1 MQVNHCCNDKPSLDH
16 GTTRKAFDS
25 FIWNHIKIVH
35 VAIQTVLHN
44 LIVQSSQKK
53 KLIVQLLYDLYRSCG
68 SNHFSGSSFMDQTA
82 RIMWSL
88 QSRVNELYIEHLYV
102 K

>member
-44 LIVQSSQKK
+44 LIVQ
-53 KLIVQLLYDLYRSCG
+53 LLYDLYRSCG
-68 SNHFSGSSFMDQTA
+68 SNHFSGSSFMDQTT

>member
-1 MQVNHCCNDKPSLDH
+1 MQVNHCCNDIPSLDQ

-25 FIWNHIKIVH
+25 FIWNHIKNVH

-44 LIVQSSQKK
+44 
-53 KLIVQLLYDLYRSCG
+53 LIVQLLYDLYRSCG

>member
-1 MQVNHCCNDKPSLDH
+1 MQVNHSCNDKPSLDH
-16 GTTRKAFDS
+16 GTTRKTFDS
-25 FIWNHIKIVH
+25 LIWNHIKIVH

-44 LIVQSSQKK
+44 
-53 KLIVQLLYDLYRSCG
+53 LIVQLLYDLYRSCG

-88 QSRVNELYIEHLYV
+88 QSHVNELYIEHLYV